1 MAPKV
6 ELFKIPLPRNKFTEN
21 GPSIKY
27 RNFGD
32 NILNF
37 RKERITRSPS
47 FCRKT
52 TLITG
57 GEDGIGV
64 APPSCKTGTF
74 FPVSFGLNGGIIV

>member
-1 MAPKV
+1 MDGSKSGTF
-6 ELFKIPLPRNKFTEN
+6 LYKFTEN

-37 RKERITRSPS
+37 RKERITRYPS

-74 FPVSFGLNGGIIV
+74 LDPERPS